1 MAIVLRDIS
10 FRKILKKINMEIKY
24 GNIVSIIG
32 PNGSGKTK
40 ILDIIAGIE
49 KNYDGDIKYDKELK
63 ISYINQNI
71 SESFFCES
79 LESEIELSLE
89 EINYPQSKIKKR
101 IRDSLKLVGL
111 PEYFLNRDPLT
122 LSSSEMRLAALA
134 RAVSINPDIF
144 LIDEPVIGASESEK
158 NNLIQLFKKIKRKF
172 NKTIVIVS
180 QDLNFIHKVSDY
192 IYVISNGKN
201 LFSGDKY
208 SVFTNDEVFI
218 EKNIMVPY
226 IIEFENYVL
235 KEKNI
240 KLGYRDDIND
250 LVKDILRNMK

>member
-1 MAIVLRDIS
+1 
-10 FRKILKKINMEIKY
+10 
-24 GNIVSIIG
+24 
-32 PNGSGKTK
+32 
-40 ILDIIAGIE
+40 
-49 KNYDGDIKYDKELK
+49 
-63 ISYINQNI
+63 
-71 SESFFCES
+71 
-79 LESEIELSLE
+79 
-89 EINYPQSKIKKR
+89 
-101 IRDSLKLVGL
+101 
-111 PEYFLNRDPLT
+111 
-122 LSSSEMRLAALA
+122 MRLAALA